1 MVTVLSTSV
10 LVSPTIQYWQWRGY
24 RVRYQAAG
32 STGPAVILIHG
43 FGGSSDHWRKN
54 IAELAASHRVF
65 AIDLIG
71 FGFSDKPAPQAF
83 DYTFENWADQVLAFG
98 QDVVGEAAFL
108 IGNSIGCIV
117 ALQSA
122 VRSPQSC
129 LGVAMLDCSLRLL
142 HERKRQTLPWFRQMA
157 TPIFQQILALRPVG
171 HFFFAQIAK
180 PKAVANFLKQAY
192 GDPATVTD
200 ELVDVIL
207 TPAFEPGAADVFLS
221 FIQYSQGP
229 LAEDL
234 LPQMQRPVLIL
245 WGEADPWEPIE
256 MGRSLANYEAVED
269 FISLPGVG
277 HCPQDEAPEL
287 VNPLLLEWMR
297 KF

>member
-1 MVTVLSTSV
+1 MA
-10 LVSPTIQYWQWRGY
+10 SPEVKNWQWRDY
-24 RVRYQAAG
+24 QVRYQTAG
-32 STGPAVILIHG
+32 DRGSAVILIHG
-43 FGGSSDHWRKN
+43 FGGSSGHWRKN
-54 IAELAASHRVF
+54 ISELANSHRVF
-65 AIDLIG
+65 AIDLVG
-71 FGFSDKPAPQAF
+71 FGFSDKPSPSSF
-83 DYTFENWADQVLAFG
+83 DYTFENWADQVLDFA
-98 QDVVGEAAFL
+98 QEVIGEAAFL

-117 ALQSA
+117 ALQAA

-129 LGVAMLDCSLRLL
+129 IGVAMLDCSLRLL
-142 HERKRQTLPWFRQMA
+142 HEKKRETLPWYQQA
-157 TPIFQQILALRPVG
+157 STPIFQQILAWKPIG
-171 HFFFAQIAK
+171 HFFFSQVAK

-192 GDPATVTD
+192 GNPATVTD

-221 FIQYSQGP
+221 FIQYSHGP
-229 LAEDL
+229 LAEEL
-234 LPQMQRPVLIL
+234 LPQMERPVLIL

-256 MGRSLANYEAVED
+256 MGRSLANYDSVQD

-287 VNPLLLEWMR
+287 VNPLLLKWMQ